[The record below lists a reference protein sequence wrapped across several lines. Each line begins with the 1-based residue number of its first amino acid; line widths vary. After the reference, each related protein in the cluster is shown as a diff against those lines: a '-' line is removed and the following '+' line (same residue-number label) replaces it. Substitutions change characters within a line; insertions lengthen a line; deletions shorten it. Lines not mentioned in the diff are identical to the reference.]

1 MLTKW
6 AKKLIG
12 ISTDNSVMFFNG
24 ALGCI
29 ECKGINGTDYITG
42 PESFAGTLT
51 FVTNPVATGSSPS
64 QGIAIGGGNT
74 PATEN
79 DYSIES
85 IITSLT
91 CGSLSVDKS
100 YDSENGKMYYFVN
113 LTLTNP
119 TAEDITVNE
128 VCRLA
133 RYHKV
138 TNFGDAVPTSGN
150 TGICV
155 LMDRTVL
162 DTPLLVPAGESAILR
177 YRVGYDVDKP
187 EV

>member
-12 ISTDNSVMFFNG
+12 FSTDNAIMFFNG

-42 PESFAGTLT
+42 PGNFAGTLT
-51 FVTNPVATGSSPS
+51 FITNPSATGSSPS
-64 QGIAIGGGNT
+64 NGIAVGSGST

-79 DYSIES
+79 DYTVES
-85 IITSLT
+85 ILTSLT
-91 CGSLSVDKS
+91 CGSLSVDRS
-100 YDSENGKMYYFVN
+100 YDSVNGKMYYFVN
-113 LTLTNP
+113 LALSNP

-133 RYHKV
+133 RCFKV
-138 TNFGDAVPTSGN
+138 TNFGDAVPTSGSN
-150 TGICV
+150 GICV
-155 LMDRTVL
+155 MMDRTVL
-162 DTPLLVPAGESAILR
+162 DTPLVVPAGESAILR
-177 YRVGYDVDKP
+177 YRIGYDVDKP